1 MSKNIDV
8 LRKEIDEQ
16 IDDLILGLNNHIA
29 YREDNVITP
38 GTAAAML
45 QCLDRRVKLWG
56 INSAEKVEISV
67 ADEIRQ
73 AQSDLYAKLKG
84 DQNA

>member
-1 MSKNIDV
+1 
-8 LRKEIDEQ
+8 
-16 IDDLILGLNNHIA
+16 
-29 YREDNVITP
+29 
-38 GTAAAML
+38 
-45 QCLDRRVKLWG
+45 VKLWG